1 MNSIRKISTFIKPY
15 RVLAILAPLFM
26 VLEVAMDLNQPRLL
40 EKIVDVG
47 VANLDM
53 PLIIQTGLIMIF
65 CALVGLIGGA
75 GNTILTMKVA
85 MSTSADIRN
94 ALFRK
99 VLSFSFAN
107 LDEIGSGEL
116 ITRLTNDVT
125 QVQEVIMLSLRVL
138 VRAPLMVI
146 GSVIMAILTSPGLS
160 WLVLVLVPVL
170 SAVLA
175 WGINRSY
182 PLFVKVQT
190 KLDRLNTVMQENLA
204 GVRVVKAFVRSD
216 FEKKRF
222 ASANQELV
230 KTSLDV
236 AQIMVLIM
244 PAISIAINM
253 SMVGVVWFGGLQAIQ
268 GSLKVGQIMAFIN
281 YLSQLIFSLIT
292 VGMLLIRVSRAAASA
307 ERIQKVLESEPQ
319 IRDLPE
325 TVKGGAARGKVVFD
339 HVNFSYDGKEN
350 AVLKDINLVI
360 EPGQLVAILGTT
372 GSGKSSLINLIPRFY
387 DVSSGSILI
396 DGQDVRRYKNEDLRR
411 MVGMALQET
420 VLFSGTIR
428 DNIRYGRPNAT
439 DQEVIAAAQAA
450 QAEEFISALPERYDT
465 ILGQR
470 GVNLSGGQKQRL
482 AIARALLTRPVILI
496 LDDSTSSVDVD
507 TEVRIQEALAEIM
520 KNRTS
525 IVIAQ
530 RISTVLNA
538 DKIIVLDEGEI
549 AAQGTHRELMASS
562 SIYSEIYDLQLGNGV
577 QHGK

>member
-1 MNSIRKISTFIKPY
+1 
-15 RVLAILAPLFM
+15 
-26 VLEVAMDLNQPRLL
+26 
-40 EKIVDVG
+40 
-47 VANLDM
+47 
-53 PLIIQTGLIMIF
+53 
-65 CALVGLIGGA
+65 
-75 GNTILTMKVA
+75 

>member
-1 MNSIRKISTFIKPY
+1 M
-15 RVLAILAPLFM
+15 LAILAPLFM